1 MQEEGKNQ
9 YLKRYCDVRAYQAT
23 MSTANAMKTDKWDFK
38 KTDKWDFKKTD
49 KWDI

>member
-1 MQEEGKNQ
+1 
-9 YLKRYCDVRAYQAT
+9 